1 MSSSVVKFIHN
12 NKIMEV
18 QDVDP
23 NETLLNYIREKLNKT
38 GTKEGCAEGGCGAC
52 TVVLG
57 YLKNN
62 KIFYQSVNACIVFLP
77 TIHGKQLILVED
89 LVGKDGSLHPVQKSM
104 VNFHGS
110 QCGFCTPGFVMS
122 LFSMYKNFSSFNK
135 KIIKN
140 SIAGNLC
147 RCTGYQ
153 PIINAA
159 KSLNNKNKIDQF
171 YQTKNE
177 TIKLLKI
184 INKKNNSLTINRID
198 KKYFAPQ
205 TINEL
210 KILLK
215 KYPKSKILSGGTDLS
230 LIVTKERKTI
240 NSIIYINSIKELN
253 YIKKN
258 KKYIEIGATTPL
270 IEFESEIIKHYPDFK
285 DILERY
291 GSVQIRN
298 VATIAGNIATASPI
312 GDTLPLLLALNAKIV
327 ISNSKNDK
335 ILYLKD
341 FFINYRKTKL
351 KNGQFI
357 KLIKIPLLQNN
368 IFKAYK
374 ISKRIDDDISAVC
387 ASFNLNIKNNIIVS
401 ISIAYGGMAAIPK
414 KALQCE
420 KSLLNKDLSEKNINI
435 AQKFL
440 EKDFNPIDDMRA
452 SSQYRM
458 KIAKNL
464 LFKCF
469 QEIKNNKLIRINV

>member
-18 QDVDP
+18 QNIDP

-122 LFSMYKNFSSFNK
+122 LFSMYKNFPSFNK

-159 KSLNNKNKIDQF
+159 KSLNNKNKVDQF
-171 YQTKNE
+171 YQTKNK

-357 KLIKIPLLQNN
+357 KLIKSPLLQNN